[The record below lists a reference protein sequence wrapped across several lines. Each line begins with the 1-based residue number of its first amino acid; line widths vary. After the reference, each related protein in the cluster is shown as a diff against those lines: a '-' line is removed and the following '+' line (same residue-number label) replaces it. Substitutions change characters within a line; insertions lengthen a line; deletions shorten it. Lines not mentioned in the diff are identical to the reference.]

1 MKNVIYN
8 NNNNNKIVFGLGW
21 GKPNVG
27 YNEKWERCGELMN
40 RQSLISFPLFFH
52 LLLFNSITMKY
63 FHM

>member
-27 YNEKWERCGELMN
+27 YNEK
-40 RQSLISFPLFFH
+40 
-52 LLLFNSITMKY
+52 
-63 FHM
+63 